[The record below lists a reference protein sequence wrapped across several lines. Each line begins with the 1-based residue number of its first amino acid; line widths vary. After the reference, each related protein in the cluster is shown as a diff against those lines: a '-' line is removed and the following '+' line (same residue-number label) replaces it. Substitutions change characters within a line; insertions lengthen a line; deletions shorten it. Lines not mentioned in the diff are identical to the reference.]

1 MNCPECQE
9 LLQRRLDGE
18 PLLDRTELNQH
29 LAACPECR
37 ERHAAAGLLEE
48 GLRLL
53 PRPTPPAHLAQRTA
67 EQLIRDR
74 LMRLRR
80 RRVWASLALA
90 ASVLL
95 AALAG
100 YFALW
105 PEGQKQPV
113 AVAPPAK
120 KDPPPRDGPTLRQG
134 AQEARQ
140 ALGALADRVG
150 DQLRDQGGLFGA
162 TRPAAPSAISCARC
176 RRCRPRSRSLGTNP
190 LGGDI
195 RWARCPAQGARARPW
210 AVICK
215 NCGVER
221 APKPTRL
228 PSLFVSFFFLFFFFF
243 LGLPPRTLGNS
254 T

>member
-150 DQLRDQGGLFGA
+150 DQLRDQGGLFGF
-162 TRPAAPSAISCARC
+162 AAP
-176 RRCRPRSRSLGTNP
+176 L
-190 LGGDI
+190 
-195 RWARCPAQGARARPW
+195 Q
-210 AVICK
+210 
-215 NCGVER
+215 
-221 APKPTRL
+221 
-228 PSLFVSFFFLFFFFF
+228 FVSTDSLPQVS
-243 LGLPPRTLGNS
+243 LLLQPLNSTSEGLRQTGEGLSAGTKTVGNS
-254 T
+254 ARRAFSYFLRKMPPLQAQK